1 MKTTRLGNPNKKAPP
16 PFAEPQLDRAMTECL
31 KRSSANAN
39 AAPPWLEEHFPT
51 DASDVLLGSF
61 VGSYRASRLLV
72 SGRVFIVTGTRG
84 ARVWFHSDIF
94 GIVTT
99 RLISLADISLVRKV
113 NKVGVVSA
121 IELVRASDRKSY
133 VFCSF
138 LFRDNAFRAMHDAW
152 RLEHG
157 FDATTP
163 ARNDAS
169 IAHTASGDENDD
181 DATGYEESHL
191 SFERTYSRASSH
203 DTEKVHGST
212 DSFSYASR
220 RPTPDARENVLTKRF
235 PNSKDRCEL
244 YDRMF
249 DSELTLLTAHLLQNC
264 KATNVVKSPVRD
276 GKCFL
281 SYDTPT
287 DVHLPYVPK
296 VCHMKDAQ
304 MYDRGAWMTSLAHSE
319 GTPYADCYKVQ
330 TVVLFDVSFSFT
342 REVSV
347 SCHVEWLKPVSRL
360 ARRLIERGTRD
371 KVRKSYREFFDMVE
385 KDTKSRER
393 AGAPPMCA
401 SGFNRSSDSGASIT
415 SGQSSPVPETNSTAR
430 VTTTTD
436 VTTNTCS
443 SYRWGHA
450 VWFMPAL
457 IALMALATF
466 VVSVMSGAGTD
477 IVSVVPGSLQFVVR
491 GVEPV
496 TKGAIRSAIR
506 RLASDDTVVDSIL
519 ASLVKTL

>member
-1 MKTTRLGNPNKKAPP
+1 M
-16 PFAEPQLDRAMTECL
+16 

-371 KVRKSYREFFDMVE
+371 KVREELPGVLRHGGEGYEVTRTRRSAADVRLWVQSLVGLGGVNHLRSI
-385 KDTKSRER
+385 T
-393 AGAPPMCA
+393 AGARDEQHRA
-401 SGFNRSSDSGASIT
+401 RGDDNRRDH
-415 SGQSSPVPETNSTAR
+415 QHV
-430 VTTTTD
+430 
-436 VTTNTCS
+436 
-443 SYRWGHA
+443 
-450 VWFMPAL
+450 
-457 IALMALATF
+457 
-466 VVSVMSGAGTD
+466 
-477 IVSVVPGSLQFVVR
+477 
-491 GVEPV
+491 
-496 TKGAIRSAIR
+496 
-506 RLASDDTVVDSIL
+506 
-519 ASLVKTL
+519 

>member
-1 MKTTRLGNPNKKAPP
+1 
-16 PFAEPQLDRAMTECL
+16 MTECL

-72 SGRVFIVTGTRG
+72 SGRVFIVTGSRG

-319 GTPYADCYKVQ
+319 GTP
-330 TVVLFDVSFSFT
+330 
-342 REVSV
+342 
-347 SCHVEWLKPVSRL
+347 
-360 ARRLIERGTRD
+360 
-371 KVRKSYREFFDMVE
+371 
-385 KDTKSRER
+385 
-393 AGAPPMCA
+393 
-401 SGFNRSSDSGASIT
+401 
-415 SGQSSPVPETNSTAR
+415 
-430 VTTTTD
+430 
-436 VTTNTCS
+436 
-443 SYRWGHA
+443 
-450 VWFMPAL
+450 
-457 IALMALATF
+457 
-466 VVSVMSGAGTD
+466 
-477 IVSVVPGSLQFVVR
+477 
-491 GVEPV
+491 
-496 TKGAIRSAIR
+496 
-506 RLASDDTVVDSIL
+506 
-519 ASLVKTL
+519 

>member
-1 MKTTRLGNPNKKAPP
+1 
-16 PFAEPQLDRAMTECL
+16 MTECL

-72 SGRVFIVTGTRG
+72 SGRVFIVTGSRG

-203 DTEKVHGST
+203 DTEKVLGST

-360 ARRLIERGTRD
+360 AGD
-371 KVRKSYREFFDMVE
+371 
-385 KDTKSRER
+385 
-393 AGAPPMCA
+393 
-401 SGFNRSSDSGASIT
+401 SSSA
-415 SGQSSPVPETNSTAR
+415 AR
-430 VTTTTD
+430 VTRFEELRE
-436 VTTNTCS
+436 VLRHGGEG
-443 SYRWGHA
+443 Y
-450 VWFMPAL
+450 
-457 IALMALATF
+457 
-466 VVSVMSGAGTD
+466 
-477 IVSVVPGSLQFVVR
+477 
-491 GVEPV
+491 PV
-496 TKGAIRSAIR
+496 TRTRGGAADV
-506 RLASDDTVVDSIL
+506 RLWVQ
-519 ASLVKTL
+519 SLVGLGGVNHLRSITAGARDEQHRRAWRRQPT

>member
-1 MKTTRLGNPNKKAPP
+1 
-16 PFAEPQLDRAMTECL
+16 MTECL

-169 IAHTASGDENDD
+169 IARTASGDENGAGVAHTASGDENDD
-181 DATGYEESHL
+181 DATGYEESPRSSLDIHRGL
-191 SFERTYSRASSH
+191 ERTYSAASSH

-264 KATNVVKSPVRD
+264 KAKNVVKSPVRD

-287 DVHLPYVPK
+287 GVHLPSVPK

-347 SCHVEWLKPVSRL
+347 SCHVEWLKPVPGIF
-360 ARRLIERGTRD
+360 RRLIERGTRD
-371 KVRKSYREFFDMVE
+371 KVRKSYRQFFDMVE
-385 KDTKSRER
+385 EDTQSRER

-415 SGQSSPVPETNSTAR
+415 SGQSPPVPETNSTAAC
-430 VTTTTD
+430 VATTAD

-443 SYRWGHA
+443 SHRWGHA

-506 RLASDDTVVDSIL
+506 RLASDDTVLDSIL